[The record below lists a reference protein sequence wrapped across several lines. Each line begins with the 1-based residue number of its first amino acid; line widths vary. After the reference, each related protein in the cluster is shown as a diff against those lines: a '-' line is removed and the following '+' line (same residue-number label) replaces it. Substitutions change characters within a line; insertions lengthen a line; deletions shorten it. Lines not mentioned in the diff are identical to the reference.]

1 MCLQFIHHNNIAQK
15 VPLDGRMTFE
25 QIAEACELDKDDS
38 RRMLRLAMTDNL
50 FREPERGIVAHS
62 ATSQIL
68 AVNPLLFAWV
78 SVTTRELAIYASC
91 GSRSCRLYIQWV
103 RYTNSIADVR
113 SIK

>member
-1 MCLQFIHHNNIAQK
+1 
-15 VPLDGRMTFE
+15 MTFE
-25 QIAEACELDKDDS
+25 QIAEACELDKDDT

-78 SVTTRELAIYASC
+78 SVTTQENWPSMLHVGLDRAACIYN
-91 GSRSCRLYIQWV
+91 G
-103 RYTNSIADVR
+103 
-113 SIK
+113 

>member
-25 QIAEACELDKDDS
+25 QIAEACELDKDDT

-78 SVTTRELAIYASC
+78 GVTTQENWPSMLHVGLDRAACIYN
-91 GSRSCRLYIQWV
+91 G
-103 RYTNSIADVR
+103 
-113 SIK
+113 